1 MLRSTNVA
9 ALDQTAGIAAAEQTL
24 QLALHRSVALLYLSA
39 VEFQGL
45 YIVSLGSTGSTADT
59 VTTGTTAQQDDL
71 VAGGRGLAAHVVG
84 RGGGYDR
91 THLHALGHVTG
102 VVDLIDLAGG
112 QTDLVAIGAVA
123 GGSGG
128 HELALG

>member
-1 MLRSTNVA
+1 M
-9 ALDQTAGIAAAEQTL
+9 
-24 QLALHRSVALLYLSA
+24 
-39 VEFQGL
+39 
-45 YIVSLGSTGSTADT
+45 SLGSTGSTADT

-91 THLHALGHVTG
+91 THLHTLGHVTG